1 MQSLVITP
9 GKVYGI
15 QGTRLNITETDIFL
29 TGSDLYLSVKAS
41 HLAVDSEN
49 LVKLL
54 KQTLQRVTV
63 LRYVLE

>member
-41 HLAVDSEN
+41 HLAMDSEN